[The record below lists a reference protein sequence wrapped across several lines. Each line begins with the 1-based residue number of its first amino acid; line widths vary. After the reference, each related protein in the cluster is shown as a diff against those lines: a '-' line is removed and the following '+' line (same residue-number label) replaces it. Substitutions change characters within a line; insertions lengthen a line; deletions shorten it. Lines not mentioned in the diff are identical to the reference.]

1 MVVNSSIF
9 NFQMITLLCSYGI
22 LVYEL
27 LHRETAGAKH
37 GEKSANA
44 SHNGMAETIER
55 LEEMVMGNF
64 TSKTH

>member
-1 MVVNSSIF
+1 
-9 NFQMITLLCSYGI
+9 MITLLCSYGI

-55 LEEMVMGNF
+55 LQEMAAPQCNL
-64 TSKTH
+64 TLSKNASKMRL